1 LLAGLPL
8 LAGFA
13 AERALLPA
21 PALAGRAFEDF
32 FDALLLDAFLL
43 MADARNPGD
52 QRLTEARTERFGRP
66 IVST

>member
-1 LLAGLPL
+1 
-8 LAGFA
+8 
-13 AERALLPA
+13 
-21 PALAGRAFEDF
+21 LAGRAFEDF